1 MICSICGGEVIW
13 IGPLST
19 LEGTQC
25 QTCGGLNCQTVDS
38 ADVYDDDDIECDLG
52 EPMEPISMEPCDE

>member
-25 QTCGGLNCQTVDS
+25 QTCGGLNCQTVEL
-38 ADVYDDDDIECDLG
+38 YGFDDELEIDIG
-52 EPMEPISMEPCDE
+52 EHDEPLSTEQP